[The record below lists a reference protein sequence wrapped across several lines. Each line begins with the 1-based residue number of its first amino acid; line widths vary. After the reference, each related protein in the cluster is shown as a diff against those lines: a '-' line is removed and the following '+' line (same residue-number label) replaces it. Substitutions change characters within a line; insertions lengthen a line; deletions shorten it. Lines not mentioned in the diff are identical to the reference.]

1 MPTLNALSV
10 GEYIKYNSALSIYTL
25 YLDLSPFFWYTNT
38 KRSNMTALLM
48 MFSFFAGFIA
58 CYIGMTHGV
67 DQDGFWV
74 SNKGFE
80 IKDEKK

>member
-1 MPTLNALSV
+1 
-10 GEYIKYNSALSIYTL
+10 
-25 YLDLSPFFWYTNT
+25 
-38 KRSNMTALLM
+38 MT
-48 MFSFFAGFIA
+48 S
-58 CYIGMTHGV
+58 GV

>member
-1 MPTLNALSV
+1 
-10 GEYIKYNSALSIYTL
+10 
-25 YLDLSPFFWYTNT
+25 
-38 KRSNMTALLM
+38 MTALLM

>member
-1 MPTLNALSV
+1 
-10 GEYIKYNSALSIYTL
+10 
-25 YLDLSPFFWYTNT
+25 
-38 KRSNMTALLM
+38 MTALLM
-48 MFSFFAGFIA
+48 MFSFFAGFIT
-58 CYIGMTHGV
+58 CYVVMTSGV